1 MPRTTRSTF
10 TLADAGLFAALSAA
24 WGLSF
29 LFIKVAVG
37 ALSPLWVVACRTVI
51 GAVVLLVIMRLRG
64 RRLPTGRPIW
74 GHLLMLATIGN
85 AIPWAMVAAAQRAI
99 PSGMAAVVN
108 SLVPLS
114 TLVIAAVVGLER
126 MSVRRTVGLALAV
139 LGTVIVVSGELGAPG
154 APAAVVVLAG
164 ATLLYGASAVYA
176 KRHVSGRHP
185 PLAVA
190 AGQVLLAALVSV
202 PIAWVVGPM
211 PAWSA
216 LDGALI
222 GSVLTLGAA
231 GTGLAFLLFY
241 LLIERV
247 GATNATMVTYV
258 IPVVGV
264 TAGWLVLD
272 ERVGLELVL
281 GAAAILVGV
290 WLAQRARIETEQP
303 APGLGLRT

>member
-64 RRLPTGRPIW
+64 RRLPTGGPIW
-74 GHLLMLATIGN
+74 GHLLVLATIGN

-216 LDGALI
+216 LDGAVI
-222 GSVLTLGAA
+222 GSVLMLGAA

-272 ERVGLELVL
+272 ERVGLELLL

-290 WLAQRARIETEQP
+290 WLAQRARIDTEQP
-303 APGLGLRT
+303 AAGLGLRT